1 MSGRGQLVLDLGHRP
16 AFGREDFLVA
26 PSNAAAVAWLDR
38 WPAWPTPALAIC
50 GPGGCGK
57 SHLAQV
63 WRARS
68 DALEIARSSLA
79 SGGLGERLGGARAA
93 FVEDADRGIDE
104 EALLHLHNM
113 LAERGGHLL
122 VTAREAPAR
131 WALRLADLRS
141 RLIAAPAVAVAA
153 PDEALIAALLV
164 KLFADRQ
171 LQVNADLVAYLVAR
185 MERSFEAARR
195 LVGALDHAALAAH
208 RHITVPLARAVLA
221 ELERVKQS

>member
-1 MSGRGQLVLDLGHRP
+1 MNGGGQLVLDLGHRP
-16 AFGREDFLVA
+16 AYGREDFLVA

-38 WPAWPTPALAIC
+38 WPAWPAPALAIY

-63 WRARS
+63 WRTRS

-79 SGGLGERLGGARAA
+79 SGALGDRLGAARAA
-93 FVEDADRGIDE
+93 FVEDADRGVDE

-122 VTAREAPAR
+122 VTAREGPAR

-171 LQVNADLVAYLVAR
+171 LRVNADLVAYLVAR

-195 LVGALDHAALAAH
+195 LVGALDQAALAAH
-208 RHITVPLARAVLA
+208 RRVTVPLARAVLA
-221 ELERVKQS
+221 ELERAKQS